1 MAIDDSSIG
10 NHGHNSGESVV
21 LISRFGYASAK
32 LIHSVER
39 NLYVVLGVIVSIAII
54 SILNLLGILNYLY
67 SEDVDYAVDVILSIV
82 LIIVVAPL
90 VFLIAKSRKVLDN
103 WNDMF
108 ERNTIS
114 TSMNMTMSNRS
125 KEEALKA
132 LIYSVEGIGE
142 PLQAYI
148 DSKKSN
154 LSEFLSVGID
164 TNIKFDV
171 LVDMDR
177 VLNDGSVVS
186 NNLKKI
192 LGAYGAF
199 VIKIVDGVVDKG
211 SVESFVDSLFKYSS
225 LTKNVINLGVMIGE
239 EITID
244 SREYVSNVSH
254 FRKKRI
260 QNLLLLEK
268 QSLSPIS
275 E

>member
-1 MAIDDSSIG
+1 MASEDSRIG
-10 NHGHNSGESVV
+10 NHGHNSGESTV

-39 NLYVVLGVIVSIAII
+39 NLYVVLGVIMSIAVI

-67 SEDVDYAVDVILSIV
+67 SENVDYAVDVILSIV

-90 VFLIAKSRKVLDN
+90 VFLIVKSRKVLDN

-114 TSMNMTMSNRS
+114 TSMIMTMSNRS

-132 LIYSVEGIGE
+132 LIYSVEEIGE

-154 LSEFLSVGID
+154 LSEFLNVGMD

-171 LVDMDR
+171 LVDTNC
-177 VLNDGSVVS
+177 VLNDGSDVS
-186 NNLKKI
+186 NNLRKI
-192 LGAYGAF
+192 LGVYGAF
-199 VIKIVDGVVDKG
+199 VIKIVDGVIDKD
-211 SVESFVDSLFKYSS
+211 SIESFADSLSKYSS
-225 LTKNVINLGVMIGE
+225 LTNNVINLGVMIGE

-244 SREYVSNVSH
+244 SREYASKVSH

-268 QSLSPIS
+268 QSISPIS